1 LVDMLNMKTLAMNS
15 IQPKE
20 KASTGAVDLSQ
31 QFGSFLN
38 DAMTNLSTQETS
50 VDQLNQRFISGD
62 LPDVHQLM
70 IASESATLGLELTVQ
85 VRNKVIEAYQ
95 EIMRMQM

>member
-1 LVDMLNMKTLAMNS
+1 MAMKPLITSGM
-15 IQPKE
+15 PKDTNE
-20 KASTGAVDLSQ
+20 TSGLDISQ

-38 DAMTNLSTQETS
+38 QAISNISNQETA
-50 VDQLNQRFISGD
+50 VDQLNQRFIAGD

-70 IASESATLGLELTVQ
+70 IGSESAMLGLELTLQ
-85 VRNKVIEAYQ
+85 VRNKMLEAYQ